1 MKKENIVFIA
11 LIFVIVCIA
20 ITCAYFAF
28 QEEEV
33 ERVEVTDALQI
44 QEEYASLNDQVNENN
59 NRTYP
64 IVNLSEDNPFVY
76 VTEEEVLSVFENNDT
91 ALLYFGYASCPWC
104 RSILPVLESVAK
116 EKNVGQIKYLNIENI
131 RSVLELDE
139 NNKVIT
145 TKEGTTNYYKLL
157 NVLNDSLDEYVLTG
171 KDGKII
177 NTGEKRIYAPT
188 VIAVRNGEVT
198 EIHVGS
204 VDSQESGYDT
214 LTDEETK
221 ELKEIYEKLI
231 DSMNVGIC
239 NEGC

>member
-1 MKKENIVFIA
+1 M
-11 LIFVIVCIA
+11 
-20 ITCAYFAF
+20 
-28 QEEEV
+28 
-33 ERVEVTDALQI
+33 
-44 QEEYASLNDQVNENN
+44 
-59 NRTYP
+59 
-64 IVNLSEDNPFVY
+64 
-76 VTEEEVLSVFENNDT
+76 
-91 ALLYFGYASCPWC
+91 
-104 RSILPVLESVAK
+104 
-116 EKNVGQIKYLNIENI
+116 
-131 RSVLELDE
+131 
-139 NNKVIT
+139 
-145 TKEGTTNYYKLL
+145 L